1 MIYLAHETNPNN
13 PGDTSCCPINYF
25 NLENLSKVFKITE
38 LKNINFEAKDIII
51 IGGGG
56 ILNDM
61 YIPIL
66 NKISL
71 TANNLVFWGIG
82 TNRHFWPGRINSPMK
97 ENFCRSKFYLKE
109 KIRSFIDSNIY
120 TNIEK
125 SILDRARLVGMRDNQ
140 ENYPCVPCPT
150 CMHPIFDELKV
161 IDNHRIRTGIIGHD
175 DFLSISSNKKNVKV
189 LPYLGQDMI
198 SVVKNISMCSKIITS
213 SYHCAYW
220 AMLLG
225 KSVTI
230 RSFSSKHMYLRPIL
244 REAKREKMK
253 FLDWCRKKNTEFKIK
268 VDELLK
274 TNQKFAL

>member
-109 KIRSFIDSNIY
+109 KDIFQKNEKNNNDLFFKPIDISDNTIPNGNPIMLINLIRLGYNDETKKLASSLNGYLNIY
-120 TNIEK
+120 KNHMMT
-125 SILDRARLVGMRDNQ
+125 SVRALDFFNNVNSG
-140 ENYPCVPCPT
+140 
-150 CMHPIFDELKV
+150 
-161 IDNHRIRTGIIGHD
+161 
-175 DFLSISSNKKNVKV
+175 KNCNEQ
-189 LPYLGQDMI
+189 G
-198 SVVKNISMCSKIITS
+198 CKIN
-213 SYHCAYW
+213 
-220 AMLLG
+220 
-225 KSVTI
+225 
-230 RSFSSKHMYLRPIL
+230 
-244 REAKREKMK
+244 
-253 FLDWCRKKNTEFKIK
+253 D
-268 VDELLK
+268 
-274 TNQKFAL
+274 